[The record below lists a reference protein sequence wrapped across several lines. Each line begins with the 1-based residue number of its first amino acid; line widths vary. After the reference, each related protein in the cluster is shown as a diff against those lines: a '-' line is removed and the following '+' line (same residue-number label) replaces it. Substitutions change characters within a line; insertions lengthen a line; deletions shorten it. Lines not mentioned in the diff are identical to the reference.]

1 MITLI
6 QLETRLRDQFWNIP
20 QLGVIDLWDIRAKE
34 IMPKVKIRNLIN
46 AGIVE
51 WAMENKAEKDVW
63 DFVDANNNQ
72 GLTANQR
79 QYAMPSDLF
88 IAINARVAYDDSI
101 NFRGSEI
108 VFVDEHFLVDESLTQ
123 RTLSVATQVG
133 NFDEWSYED
142 FNIPSLNTNNEYDIV
157 FSTLGADKYG
167 NTPPAT
173 FSDTPFVLSFESKSN
188 RRMYVKPASETVT
201 QFTVVAAATG
211 DEPPIKVNFTLRT
224 GASSKT
230 LDTKPDV
237 GLPERIFIWGNQFEL
252 DPIPDSNYTFRF
264 FGYRRPSSLS
274 LDADALDTYEYAE
287 ESVYLKCRELVAR
300 ELGDKTKL
308 DKLNDYERVKR
319 IMKKFDAER
328 HDGID
333 IVNGGGDYWGNW
345 F

>member
-173 FSDTPFVLSFESKSN
+173 FSDTPFVLSF
-188 RRMYVKPASETVT
+188 V
-201 QFTVVAAATG
+201 
-211 DEPPIKVNFTLRT
+211 
-224 GASSKT
+224 
-230 LDTKPDV
+230 
-237 GLPERIFIWGNQFEL
+237 
-252 DPIPDSNYTFRF
+252 
-264 FGYRRPSSLS
+264 
-274 LDADALDTYEYAE
+274 
-287 ESVYLKCRELVAR
+287 
-300 ELGDKTKL
+300 
-308 DKLNDYERVKR
+308 
-319 IMKKFDAER
+319 
-328 HDGID
+328 
-333 IVNGGGDYWGNW
+333 
-345 F
+345 